1 MKSFKGDKNM
11 IKSSE
16 KSVDDRIHKIE
27 NMLHLEKKAK
37 VRLSLQIE
45 EINKLLK
52 GIEFGRERKA
62 TIS

>member
-1 MKSFKGDKNM
+1 MKSFKGNKNM

-52 GIEFGRERKA
+52 GIELSRERKA

>member
-1 MKSFKGDKNM
+1 MKSFKGNKNM

-52 GIEFGRERKA
+52 GIELGRERKA

>member
-1 MKSFKGDKNM
+1 M

-52 GIEFGRERKA
+52 GIQLGRERKV
-62 TIS
+62 TISQKTLAV

>member
-52 GIEFGRERKA
+52 GIELGRERKA